1 MSENK
6 SLFYKMFEKS
16 MNTMK
21 SNLFSDYSE
30 SIPITTQQYNST
42 FHTPLEKI
50 LKSKKGLNEMK
61 KLTSE
66 KKEKLKGTKLYYYLT
81 RVNEEN
87 VSIWI

>member
-21 SNLFSDYSE
+21 SKFFSDYSE
-30 SIPITTQQYNST
+30 SIPTTHHNSKVS
-42 FHTPLEKI
+42 LEKKI
-50 LKSKKGLNEMK
+50 NL

>member
-1 MSENK
+1 MLESP

-30 SIPITTQQYNST
+30 SIPITSHHHNR
-42 FHTPLEKI
+42 PLEKI
-50 LKSKKGLNEMK
+50 INL

-66 KKEKLKGTKLYYYLT
+66 KKEKLKGTKLYYLL
-81 RVNEEN
+81 RRMNEEN